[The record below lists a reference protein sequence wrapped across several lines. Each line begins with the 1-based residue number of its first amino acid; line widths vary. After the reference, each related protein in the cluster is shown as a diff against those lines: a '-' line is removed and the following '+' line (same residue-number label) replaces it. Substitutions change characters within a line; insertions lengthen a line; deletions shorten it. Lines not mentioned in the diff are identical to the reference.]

1 MYAASERAAS
11 HWQDDSEV
19 KSQQL
24 REAEER
30 NRGLAEQLAEAERNL
45 AEQLAQAEQNT
56 AVFQAQV
63 AELKEVVRKKDEQVE
78 ALEVAAAKAA
88 SLEAE
93 VAKLTQTLADQEVS

>member
-11 HWQDDSEV
+11 HWQDDSEA

-30 NRGLAEQLAEAERNL
+30 IRGLAEQLAEAERNL
-45 AEQLAQAEQNT
+45 AEQLAQADQNT

-63 AELKEVVRKKDEQVE
+63 AELKEVVRRKDEQIEV
-78 ALEVAAAKAA
+78 LEVAAAKAT

-93 VAKLTQTLADQEVS
+93 VAKLTQALAD